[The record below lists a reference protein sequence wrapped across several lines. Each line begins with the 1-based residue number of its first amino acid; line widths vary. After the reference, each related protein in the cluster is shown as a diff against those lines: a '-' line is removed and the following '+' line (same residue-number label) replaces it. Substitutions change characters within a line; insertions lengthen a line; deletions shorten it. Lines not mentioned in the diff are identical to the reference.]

1 MCIRD
6 SFEKED
12 DVDPEKVLEVM
23 EITMSNLMVDG
34 KEPDPRDFLAR
45 ADLLTASGMTVL
57 ISDFSRYYRLA
68 AYIARYTKAKIG
80 ITMGAASLGR
90 VFDEQYYEYLPG
102 GILESFGRLFKN
114 DLKLFVYPCRDR
126 QTGAITTAET
136 LPVCDEL
143 KKLLDYLLD
152 RERIVGIC
160 LLYTSPSPRDLSTS
174 RMPSSA

>member
-1 MCIRD
+1 
-6 SFEKED
+6 
-12 DVDPEKVLEVM
+12 
-23 EITMSNLMVDG
+23 
-34 KEPDPRDFLAR
+34 
-45 ADLLTASGMTVL
+45 MTVL

-90 VFDEQYYEYLPG
+90 VFDEQYYEDLPG

-152 RERIVGIC
+152 RERIVGIDCYDEKC
-160 LLYTSPSPRDLSTS
+160 LDIYSRDVLAKIKEGDDSWEEMVPPDVAKVIKE
-174 RMPSSA
+174 RRYFGYEG